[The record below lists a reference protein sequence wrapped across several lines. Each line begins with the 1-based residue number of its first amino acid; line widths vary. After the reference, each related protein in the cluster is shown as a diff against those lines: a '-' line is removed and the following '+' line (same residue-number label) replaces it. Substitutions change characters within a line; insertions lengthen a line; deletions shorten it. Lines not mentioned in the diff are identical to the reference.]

1 MSKFM
6 QLEKPQ
12 RVVVWDLDV
21 YSFQLQFVIK
31 ISNVLMVFRWPN
43 MAVWL
48 VYLFFVFLKDRD
60 LSN

>member
-31 ISNVLMVFRWPN
+31 ISNVLMVFR
-43 MAVWL
+43 
-48 VYLFFVFLKDRD
+48 
-60 LSN
+60 